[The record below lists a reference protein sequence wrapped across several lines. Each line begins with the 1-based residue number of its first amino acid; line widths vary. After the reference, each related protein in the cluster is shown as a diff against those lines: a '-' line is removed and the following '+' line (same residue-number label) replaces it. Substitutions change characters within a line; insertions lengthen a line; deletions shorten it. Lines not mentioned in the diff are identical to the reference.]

1 MNNSTTHT
9 KDRTIKR
16 TLSLL
21 LAGLMMFGLFG
32 MLPLYGC
39 SGGDA
44 TPVATPGKD
53 ALQNATPG
61 SDDAGQPT
69 AEITAEPTPI
79 SETPTPE
86 TPIPETPTPEC
97 TDEPSPTPW
106 NPEPTPTPKPA
117 YSYYELYY
125 DILRDRLH
133 RRSSGLRS
141 FHDMESD
148 PEMRVKYE
156 NGELWTYDFYTGEKL
171 RQYPEELYQY
181 AYDRLECD
189 DENRIISYCYG
200 RENWVAFVSSERF
213 SFESARICI
222 MVTVDDWETWHEI
235 RFKPDHDLDYYA
247 DEYFGED
254 ISESFPDMWAYSEF
268 RGVGVASPDVCVV
281 TMVIYMFQCRPLGG
295 DLTFVTLLT
304 TDGGEHWRCIDD
316 EITLWASYYA
326 DGLFIDINMHS
337 PYFEGEEGIAP
348 PYYATN
354 DGGRTWAFDEELWSY
369 YQQLWKR
376 ATLMRAVRFIDRFT
390 RTDGMR
396 ENAIKQ

>member
-9 KDRTIKR
+9 KDHIMTRA
-16 TLSLL
+16 LSLL
-21 LAGLMMFGLFG
+21 LAGLMMLGLFG
-32 MLPLYGC
+32 TLPLYGC
-39 SGGDA
+39 SGGD
-44 TPVATPGKD
+44 TMPVATPGKD

-61 SDDAGQPT
+61 SDDAERPT
-69 AEITAEPTPI
+69 AEITAEPTP
-79 SETPTPE
+79 TPE
-86 TPIPETPTPEC
+86 TPTPETPTPEC
-97 TDEPSPTPW
+97 TDGPSPTPW
-106 NPEPTPTPKPA
+106 NPEPTPTPA

-200 RENWVAFVSSERF
+200 RENWVAFVSRDCF
-213 SFESARICI
+213 SFESAGICI

-304 TDGGEHWRCIDD
+304 ADGGEHWRCIDD

-337 PYFEGEEGIAP
+337 PYFEGEEGIASD
-348 PYYATN
+348 YYVTH

-369 YQQLWKR
+369 YRQLRKR
-376 ATLMRAVRFIDRFT
+376 GRWISAVLSTDRFT
-390 RTDGMR
+390 RTDEMR

>member
-1 MNNSTTHT
+1 MIYSRTHK

-21 LAGLMMFGLFG
+21 LAGLMMLGLFG
-32 MLPLYGC
+32 TLPLYGC
-39 SGGDA
+39 SGGDT

-69 AEITAEPTPI
+69 AEITAEP
-79 SETPTPE
+79 

-189 DENRIISYCYG
+189 DEHGNIHYCYG
-200 RENWVAFVSSERF
+200 LENWVAFVKSTINQSENVD
-213 SFESARICI
+213 ESDKVCI
-222 MVTVDDWETWHEI
+222 FVTDDGWETWREI
-235 RFKPDHDLDYYA
+235 RFEPEPNIEQRVRDL
-247 DEYFGED
+247 
-254 ISESFPDMWAYSEF
+254 F
-268 RGVGVASPDVCVV
+268 RGDAIYSKEAESDNPNEFSFWARYIGIGVSSPDVCIV
-281 TMVIYMFQCRPLGG
+281 TVYCCSFIWGHWSGLDLY
-295 DLTFVTLLT
+295 LTFLT
-304 TDGGEHWRCIDD
+304 TDGGENWRSIDV
-316 EITLWASYYA
+316 LR
-326 DGLFIDINMHS
+326 DGLHDHIRS
-337 PYFEGEEGIAP
+337 PYFEGEEGIASD
-348 PYYATN
+348 YYVTH

-369 YQQLWKR
+369 YRQLRKR
-376 ATLMRAVRFIDRFT
+376 GRWISAVLSTDRFT
-390 RTDGMR
+390 RTDEMR